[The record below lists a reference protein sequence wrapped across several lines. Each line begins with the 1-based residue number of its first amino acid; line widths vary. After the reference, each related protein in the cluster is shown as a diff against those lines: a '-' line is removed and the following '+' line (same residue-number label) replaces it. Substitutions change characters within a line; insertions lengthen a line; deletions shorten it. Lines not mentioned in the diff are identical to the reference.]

1 MEIRSNF
8 TYGNKAVNESYTAKA
23 NKLGTGKK
31 MSETSSDAAS
41 LQIKTK
47 TNEVSESAIENINA
61 AASSAADVAK
71 AEAMIHE
78 ANRRI
83 LEQSDLPVQALN
95 HQTVP
100 RSGGSPRGSS
110 PQPLLHPLPDS
121 MLH

>member
-83 LEQSDLPVQALN
+83 LEQSDDSVLAQAN
-95 HQTVP
+95 QSTDTVTK
-100 RSGGSPRGSS
+100 
-110 PQPLLHPLPDS
+110 LLD
-121 MLH
+121 

>member
-31 MSETSSDAAS
+31 MSETSADAAS
-41 LQIKTK
+41 LQIKAK
-47 TNEVSESAIENINA
+47 TNEVSESAIENINS

-83 LEQSDLPVQALN
+83 LEQSDDSVLAQAN
-95 HQTVP
+95 QSTDAVTK
-100 RSGGSPRGSS
+100 
-110 PQPLLHPLPDS
+110 LLD
-121 MLH
+121 

>member
-71 AEAMIHE
+71 AEAMSY
-78 ANRRI
+78 ATRLLCQCCSRRW
-83 LEQSDLPVQALN
+83 
-95 HQTVP
+95 
-100 RSGGSPRGSS
+100 
-110 PQPLLHPLPDS
+110 PQRL
-121 MLH
+121 